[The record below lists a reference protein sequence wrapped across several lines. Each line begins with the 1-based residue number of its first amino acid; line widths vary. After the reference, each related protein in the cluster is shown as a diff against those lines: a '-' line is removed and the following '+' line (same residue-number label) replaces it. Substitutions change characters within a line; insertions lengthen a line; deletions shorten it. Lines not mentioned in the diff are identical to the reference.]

1 MKGDFSRPGS
11 AGGYAGVLH
20 QQGRVWLDA
29 DWNDEVLAR
38 LAQAHA
44 ENVDLFG
51 GCAVPAPGTAF
62 AVQPAPPGGVIT
74 DFGIGGGTG
83 AAGRCY
89 VDGIPCTSPGTWS
102 YLGQPFY
109 PDPPALPPPVAGSP
123 LSPVS
128 SPPAALGAML
138 VYLEVWQRLVT
149 ALQDPDLREAALG
162 GPDTTARVQTIAQVK
177 VQPLPAGL
185 TPLTCASA
193 AQYLPGDGAGTLST
207 STATDQLAPD
217 PCRIPDPEAYTGR
230 ENALYR
236 VEIHDGG
243 DVLGGAT
250 GSAFDLAL
258 AADAG
263 AGARSLTLTGLLS
276 ADQTAAL
283 LSAGSLLVED
293 DGGTTERATV
303 ASVSA
308 NAAQNVTTIA
318 LARGLAAGY
327 ATVRK
332 ARAKGGAAL
341 FKWSRSNAAD
351 AFAVV
356 GIGADLRTL
365 TLDALGRDQAGALRR
380 GDLIEISDDASDL
393 GPARGHLT
401 YVDADPDPDA
411 FTIELADPLP
421 AALLPGRHP
430 VVRRWDG
437 AGIASAAFDAAS
449 TPELDLGDG
458 VRVTFGG
465 SDLRPGDFWQFTAR
479 ALTGWVQPLANAPP
493 HGIRRHRAPLAVLGY
508 RVVQVVNRITLP
520 RLFQTAALPAA
531 VQAGIT
537 TTLDASGVTAV
548 SPVALRTVAA
558 AAGATT
564 QHLTALDTG
573 LVGGLTTTVIALEL
587 VSDCRS
593 VFEPLTQ
600 VDELENGVHVTG
612 VFGLDG
618 TNAAVALPNAGDI
631 PVNDIFNGI
640 VVHCD
645 QPLDPRSVER
655 ATCGVQVELPSAS
668 VPGFGYDTVSL
679 AADLTVAATTD
690 GATIGWKSKLDPT
703 GLRALVARTPK
714 GERGLLARLVLD
726 GNRIRSADGQFALD
740 GNAFGFPGADGRT
753 LLQYP
758 SGDGHR
764 GGDFRMWFWLTP
776 ELHLIA
782 GSLFVSNA
790 TASTVSA
797 FDATASG
804 SVAPRATIGQADL
817 LGPSGV
823 ALDHAGN
830 LYVANTRGTLIL
842 VPVDPIPVS
851 ESVAFAQETQVA
863 QQFNAGASK
872 PGAATFVPR
881 KALFRT
887 DLSLAANEQLVT
899 EQLAG
904 QQFSVARPPGQT
916 PPIIPKP
923 LPQPRPPLR
932 QFITYVNV
940 FAAGAKDGD
949 SPLYRLGG
957 SATGI
962 TAPLGI
968 EVDGS
973 GQLYVVNAQPPAT
986 VAGSN
991 GTLLRFGAGARD
1003 NTAPQAVLGG
1013 GASSVVNPKDVAVD
1027 AQGFVYVL
1035 EASQNGMVLVFAP
1048 SPATGAAMQYLL
1060 NGLNLINPFGIAV
1073 DATHVYITDRGGVSP
1088 NAAATGSPPAPAPP
1102 SIVMFPLPP
1111 QGTGGTHAV
1120 DATTVVRIGGG
1131 LSTLAQPAGITVD
1144 AAQTIYVVDGNAV
1157 KVWPTAGLKPSAPAG
1172 TAPQPLGLAPSAVI
1186 SSGSLNGAAYVT
1198 FGS

>member
-62 AVQPAPPGGVIT
+62 AVQPAPPGGTIT

-123 LSPVS
+123 LSPVT

-138 VYLEVWQRLVT
+138 VYLEVWQRLIT

-193 AQYLPGDGAGTLST
+193 AQFLPGDGAGTLTT
-207 STATDQLAPD
+207 STAADRLPPD

-250 GSAFDLAL
+250 GSAFDLGL

-263 AGARSLTLTGLLS
+263 AGAHSLTLAGLLS

-283 LSAGSLLVED
+283 LRAGSLLVED
-293 DGGTTERATV
+293 DGGAAERAPI

-308 NAAQNVTTIA
+308 NTAQNVTTIA

-327 ATVRK
+327 ATARN

-356 GIGADLRTL
+356 GIGADLRTV

-421 AALLPGRHP
+421 AQFALPGRHP

-437 AGIASAAFDAAS
+437 AGIASAAFDAAR

-465 SDLRPGDFWQFTAR
+465 SDLRPGDYWQFTAR
-479 ALTGWVQPLANAPP
+479 ALTGWVQPLADAPP
-493 HGIRRHRAPLAVLGY
+493 HGIRRHRAPIAVLGY
-508 RVVQVVNRITLP
+508 RVVQVVNRVKVPL
-520 RLFQTAALPAA
+520 LLETAALPTAL
-531 VQAGIT
+531 QSSIT

-558 AAGATT
+558 AAGATA
-564 QHLTALDTG
+564 QHLTALDARI
-573 LVGGLTTTVIALEL
+573 VSPLTTTVIALERI
-587 VSDCRS
+587 SDCRS

-655 ATCGVQVELPSAS
+655 ATCGVQIELPSAS

-726 GNRIRSADGQFALD
+726 GNRIRSADGQLALD
-740 GNAFGFPGADGRT
+740 GNAFGLPGADGRT

-823 ALDHAGN
+823 ALDRAGN

-842 VPVDPIPVS
+842 VPPDPGPFPESMALTQEAQAAQCPDRAAIRGPRPSPERPSSYPARPCSASIPAS
-851 ESVAFAQETQVA
+851 AGSRRRQLATQQSA
-863 QQFNAGASK
+863 RADPQQF
-872 PGAATFVPR
+872 
-881 KALFRT
+881 
-887 DLSLAANEQLVT
+887 
-899 EQLAG
+899 
-904 QQFSVARPPGQT
+904 VARQPGQS

-923 LPQPRPPLR
+923 QPQPPPR
-932 QFITYVNV
+932 REFITYVNV

-957 SATGI
+957 PATGI
-962 TAPLGI
+962 THALGI
-968 EVDGS
+968 DVDGS
-973 GQLYVVNAQPPAT
+973 GQLYLVKAQPPST
-986 VAGSN
+986 VAVFTGK
-991 GTLLRFGAGARD
+991 LLRFAAGARD

-1013 GASSVVNPKDVAVD
+1013 GISNIVNPKDVAVD

-1035 EASQNGMVLVFAP
+1035 EASQGGMVLVFAP
-1048 SPATGAAMQYLL
+1048 SPATGAGVQYLL
-1060 NGLNLINPFGIAV
+1060 NGLNLVNPFGIAV
-1073 DATHVYITDRGGVSP
+1073 DATHAYITDRGGRP
-1088 NAAATGSPPAPAPP
+1088 NAGESRLAPGARAAVDRDRSRCRRRAPAAR
-1102 SIVMFPLPP
+1102 
-1111 QGTGGTHAV
+1111 T
-1120 DATTVVRIGGG
+1120 R
-1131 LSTLAQPAGITVD
+1131 STRRR
-1144 AAQTIYVVDGNAV
+1144 
-1157 KVWPTAGLKPSAPAG
+1157 
-1172 TAPQPLGLAPSAVI
+1172 
-1186 SSGSLNGAAYVT
+1186 
-1198 FGS
+1198 